1 MLTILNYNENKVKEG
16 VAKRL
21 DQNSFGRQVDEL
33 TFNEKVKGFKAF
45 MGQNRRATT
54 KAVHISLNF
63 HPDEKLTDETLKEIA
78 HEYMERMGF
87 GAQPYLV
94 YQHFDAGHP
103 HLHIVTT
110 NIRNDGSRIALYR
123 IGKYESERA
132 RKTIENKYGLI
143 KAEGRKQEAAEV
155 KPIRDVRKMS
165 YGKSEVKRNIS
176 NIVRS
181 VIRHYRY
188 TSLPEFNA
196 VLSQFNLVA
205 DRGGENSRMRKTGGL
220 HYRVLDAQ
228 GNKIGVPIK
237 ASSIFGKPTLKY
249 LKKQFKLNEALR
261 KEHKASLIKRIDDS
275 LGTKSK
281 ITKSAFVR
289 ALNQEG
295 IYVLFRQNTEG
306 RIYGITFVDNVNKV
320 VFNGSDLG
328 KSYGANAIT
337 ARLTGLSK
345 SDRLTTQSTVS
356 FGQSEKDAGKES
368 ALDETIRDLITA
380 QPYDYT
386 SPDAA
391 LRRRK
396 RKKKRGRSI

>member
-1 MLTILNYNENKVKEG
+1 
-16 VAKRL
+16 
-21 DQNSFGRQVDEL
+21 
-33 TFNEKVKGFKAF
+33 
-45 MGQNRRATT
+45 
-54 KAVHISLNF
+54 
-63 HPDEKLTDETLKEIA
+63 
-78 HEYMERMGF
+78 
-87 GAQPYLV
+87 
-94 YQHFDAGHP
+94 
-103 HLHIVTT
+103 
-110 NIRNDGSRIALYR
+110 
-123 IGKYESERA
+123 
-132 RKTIENKYGLI
+132 
-143 KAEGRKQEAAEV
+143 
-155 KPIRDVRKMS
+155 
-165 YGKSEVKRNIS
+165 
-176 NIVRS
+176 
-181 VIRHYRY
+181 
-188 TSLPEFNA
+188 
-196 VLSQFNLVA
+196 VA

>member
-1 MLTILNYNENKVKEG
+1 MLTILNYNENKIKEG

-21 DQNSFGRQVDEL
+21 DQNSLGRPVDDL
-33 TFNEKVKGFKAF
+33 TFNEKVKGFEAF
-45 MGQNRRATT
+45 MSQNRRATT

-63 HPDEKLTDETLKEIA
+63 HPDEKLTEETLREIA
-78 HEYMERMGF
+78 HEYMNRIGF
-87 GAQPYLV
+87 GSQPYLV

-110 NIRNDGSRIALYR
+110 NIRQDGSRITLYR

-132 RKTIENKYGLI
+132 RTAIENKYGLI
-143 KAEGRKQEAAEV
+143 KAKGRRQENADI
-155 KPIRDVRKMS
+155 KPIRDVRKIS

-176 NIVRS
+176 NIVRT

-188 TSLPEFNA
+188 TSLPELNA
-196 VLSQFNLVA
+196 VLSQFNIVA

-220 HYRVLDAQ
+220 HYRVLDAK
-228 GNKIGVPIK
+228 GKKTGVPIK
-237 ASSIFGKPTLKY
+237 ASTIFGKPTLKY
-249 LKKQFKLNEALR
+249 LYKQFKLNGALR

-275 LGTKSK
+275 LGTKST
-281 ITKSAFVR
+281 ITKTAFLR
-289 ALNQEG
+289 ALNREG
-295 IYVLFRQNTEG
+295 IYLLFRQNTEG

-328 KSYGANAIT
+328 KPYGANAIT

-345 SDRLTTQSTVS
+345 SDPQIILPGLPAPQPE
-356 FGQSEKDAGKES
+356 GKAPKES
-368 ALDETIRDLITA
+368 SLEQAMNDLITA
-380 QPYDYT
+380 KPYDYT
-386 SPDAA
+386 TPDAA
-391 LRRRK
+391 IRRRK